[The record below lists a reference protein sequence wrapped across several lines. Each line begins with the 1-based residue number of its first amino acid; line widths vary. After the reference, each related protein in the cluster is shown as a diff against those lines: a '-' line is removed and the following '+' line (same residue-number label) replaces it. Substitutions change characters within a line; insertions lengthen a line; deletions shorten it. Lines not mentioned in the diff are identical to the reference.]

1 MQLGCQQDAAEKYVF
16 RPGFVAAQYFAAG
29 TGRARRAVG
38 SGCHGRRCA
47 AVVPFV
53 SALLSG
59 SGENARNPAEIIAK
73 MRYLC
78 YNSLKPAACAAARVP
93 GTRGCAGAHGFENIE
108 NTQNRSKCG
117 FVEAAARLRAR
128 CMRSAV
134 CGNRTGG
141 AFLKIL
147 EAADGT
153 GREEKR

>member
-1 MQLGCQQDAAEKYVF
+1 MKGVNKCVVEIVEPQDESIERVLVFFKPESRAVQLGCQQDAAEKICF

-53 SALLSG
+53 SAPLSA

-108 NTQNRSKCG
+108 TRKT
-117 FVEAAARLRAR
+117 AA
-128 CMRSAV
+128 SAV
-134 CGNRTGG
+134 LSRPLRGVV
-141 AFLKIL
+141 L
-147 EAADGT
+147 
-153 GREEKR
+153 